1 MVKNKIKKD
10 KKLLPRHKV
19 FVHALA
25 AGKDRADA
33 YIEAY
38 PNSEKSPRDRVA
50 RTAYQLLQRP
60 EVMDA
65 YQAELARHREEEKA
79 RNRWTYERS
88 VQERIKALDAI
99 AEERERRKA
108 AQESMAQAMKD
119 NPPPDLTPE
128 QAEIEAQRI
137 LMAPILTAQT
147 TNAVAQLCDGLDKL
161 TGLTQDVQ
169 SKDVPVIVLGMND
182 VDE

>member
-1 MVKNKIKKD
+1 MVKKNG
-10 KKLLPRHKV
+10 KKLKKLMPRHEK
-19 FVHALA
+19 FVKALA
-25 AGKDRADA
+25 AGDDRATA
-33 YIEAY
+33 YSKAY
-38 PNSEKSPRDRVA
+38 PKTADKSVDFRSKSA
-50 RTAYQLLQRP
+50 FNLLQRP

-161 TGLTQDVQ
+161 TGLTQDDNGGQVNLFFN
-169 SKDVPVIVLGMND
+169 SDPRHR
-182 VDE
+182 

>member
-1 MVKNKIKKD
+1 MVKKKVKKSKKITPSQD
-10 KKLLPRHKV
+10 RFVKL
-19 FVHALA
+19 LA
-25 AGKDRADA
+25 AGLERS
-33 YIEAY
+33 EAY
-38 PNSEKSPRDRVA
+38 GKAYPKTADKPTDA
-50 RTAYQLLQRP
+50 RARYAFNLLQRP

-161 TGLTQDVQ
+161 TGLTQDDNGGQVNLFFN
-169 SKDVPVIVLGMND
+169 SDPRHR
-182 VDE
+182 